1 MSRVRGGHFQHAPHA
16 PMTQTPNI
24 MWFDPL
30 LRAKT
35 TELACAI
42 QRLRDALLL
51 HETNTGARKRAR
63 KEANKEKFGL
73 AVEALACNLILL
85 SAIES
90 GPKLAVPRSHGF
102 LWRGDGSANPV
113 YGQHFLS
120 AIDGLA
126 SLGLIEEERR
136 GYRLSARMRVPSLIR
151 PSTALAQHLPLA
163 PPDWRSVRQI
173 DDRALIILKEGK
185 DDEGRAATIAFRETA
200 KTRQLAGQMRRIN
213 ESLRSADI
221 EETGQNIGLSLGKD
235 GQVIAPY
242 RRSLRRIFNND
253 NWQHGGR
260 LASGFW
266 MGMERAERFE
276 RIRIDGERI
285 ADVDYRQLFPRLAY
299 VRAGQ
304 PQPEGDIYDVT
315 GDGSGR
321 DGWKTL
327 MNAMLFS
334 DGPLRGWPEGIIQHF
349 PSGTKLRDAIKLL
362 AARHAPIA
370 DLFGIGLGFQ
380 LMRIES
386 DMLIGVITHLVSLGV
401 TALPLHDA
409 VLVAESKAYVAADAM
424 QAAFSMWTGSSC
436 AIVSIEF
443 CPR

>member
-1 MSRVRGGHFQHAPHA
+1 
-16 PMTQTPNI
+16 MTQSPNI

-35 TELACAI
+35 TELAHAVKC
-42 QRLRDALLL
+42 LHDALLL
-51 HETNTGARKRAR
+51 HETDSGGRKRAR
-63 KEANKEKFGL
+63 KEADKAKFGL

-90 GPKLAVPRSHGF
+90 SPKLAVPRSHGF

-136 GYRLSARMRVPSLIR
+136 GYRLSARIRVPSLIR
-151 PSTALAQHLPLA
+151 PSAALAQHLPLA
-163 PPDWRSVRQI
+163 PPDWRSVKQI

-185 DDEGRAATIAFRETA
+185 RDDRRTAPIAFPETA
-200 KTRQLAGQMRRIN
+200 KTRQLARQMRRIN
-213 ESLRSADI
+213 EFLRSANIDVI
-221 EETGQNIGLSLGKD
+221 GQNAGLSLGKD

-242 RRSLRRIFNND
+242 RRSLRRIFNNA

-260 LASGFW
+260 LAGGFW
-266 MGMERAERFE
+266 MGMERTQRFE
-276 RIRIDGERI
+276 CLRIDGERI

-299 VRAGQ
+299 VRAGK
-304 PQPEGDIYDVT
+304 PQPEGDIYDVA

-334 DGPLRGWPEGIIQHF
+334 DGPLKGWPEGTLQHF
-349 PSGTKLRDAIKLL
+349 PSGTKLRDAIGML
-362 AARHAPIA
+362 AARHQPIA
-370 DLFGIGLGFQ
+370 HLFGSALGFQ

-386 DMLIGVITHLVSLGV
+386 DILIGIITHLESLGV

-409 VLVAESKAYVAADAM
+409 VLVAESKAYVAKDAM
-424 QAAFSMWTGSSC
+424 QAAFSMATGSSC

>member
-1 MSRVRGGHFQHAPHA
+1 
-16 PMTQTPNI
+16 MTQSPNI

-35 TELACAI
+35 TELARAVQC
-42 QRLRDALLL
+42 LRDALLL
-51 HETNTGARKRAR
+51 HETDSGGRKRAR
-63 KEANKEKFGL
+63 KEADKEKFGL

-90 GPKLAVPRSHGF
+90 SPKLAVPRSHGF

-120 AIDGLA
+120 ALDGLA

-136 GYRLSARMRVPSLIR
+136 GYKLSARMRMPSLIR

-163 PPDWRSVRQI
+163 PPDWRSVEQI
-173 DDRALIILKEGK
+173 DARAVIILKEGK
-185 DDEGRAATIAFRETA
+185 DDDGRAASIAFPETA

-213 ESLRSADI
+213 EFLRSAEI
-221 EETGQNIGLSLGKD
+221 EVTGQDTGLSLGRD

-242 RRSLRRIFNND
+242 RRCLRRIFNNAK
-253 NWQHGGR
+253 WQHGGR
-260 LASGFW
+260 LAGGWW
-266 MGMERAERFE
+266 MGMERGERFE
-276 RIRIDGERI
+276 RIRIEGERI

-299 VRAGQ
+299 VRARK
-304 PQPEGDIYDVT
+304 PQPEGDIYNVA

-321 DGWKTL
+321 DGWKRL
-327 MNAMLFS
+327 MNAMLFA
-334 DGPLRGWPEGIIQHF
+334 DGPLRNWPEGTLQHF
-349 PSGTKLRDAIKLL
+349 PSGTKLRDAIKML
-362 AARHAPIA
+362 AERHAPIA
-370 DLFGIGLGFQ
+370 HLFGGGLGFQ
-380 LMRIES
+380 LMRTES
-386 DMLIGVITHLVSLGV
+386 DMLIGIITHLASIGV

-424 QAAFSMWTGSSC
+424 QAAFTTATGSSC
-436 AIVSIEF
+436 AIVSTEF
-443 CPR
+443 FPR

>member
-1 MSRVRGGHFQHAPHA
+1 
-16 PMTQTPNI
+16 MTQTPNT

-35 TELACAI
+35 TELAGAV

-51 HETNTGARKRAR
+51 HETNTGARERAR
-63 KEANKEKFGL
+63 KEADKEKFGL

-126 SLGLIEEERR
+126 SLGMIEEERR

-163 PPDWRSVRQI
+163 PPDWRSVEQI
-173 DDRALIILKEGK
+173 DARALIILKEGK
-185 DDEGRAATIAFRETA
+185 DDDGRAATIAFPETA
-200 KTRQLAGQMRRIN
+200 KTRQLAVQMRRIN
-213 ESLRSADI
+213 EFLRSADI
-221 EETGQNIGLSLGKD
+221 EVTGQDTGLSLGKD

-260 LASGFW
+260 LAGGFW

-276 RIRIDGERI
+276 RIRIDSERI

-304 PQPEGDIYDVT
+304 PQREGDIYDVA

-327 MNAMLFS
+327 MNAMLFA
-334 DGPLRGWPEGIIQHF
+334 DGPLRNWPEDTLQHF
-349 PSGTKLRDAIKLL
+349 PSGTKLRDAIKMLV
-362 AARHAPIA
+362 ARHAPIA
-370 DLFGIGLGFQ
+370 DLFGTGLGFQ

-386 DMLIGVITHLVSLGV
+386 DMLIGIITHLASIGV
-401 TALPLHDA
+401 AALPLHDS
-409 VLVAESKAYVAADAM
+409 VLVAESKADVAADAM
-424 QAAFSMWTGSSC
+424 QAAFSMGTGSSC

-443 CPR
+443 CQR

>member
-1 MSRVRGGHFQHAPHA
+1 
-16 PMTQTPNI
+16 MTQAPNI

-35 TELACAI
+35 NELAHAVQC
-42 QRLRDALLL
+42 LCDALLL
-51 HETNTGARKRAR
+51 HETASGARKRAR
-63 KEANKEKFGL
+63 KEADREKFGL

-90 GPKLAVPRSHGF
+90 APKLAVPRSHGF

-120 AIDGLA
+120 ALDGLA
-126 SLGLIEEERR
+126 SLGLIEEGQR
-136 GYRLSARMRVPSLIR
+136 GYRLSDRLRVPSLIR
-151 PSTALAQHLPLA
+151 PSAALAQHLPLA
-163 PPDWRSVRQI
+163 PPEWRSVKQI
-173 DDRALIILKEGK
+173 DHRALIILKEGK
-185 DDEGRAATIAFRETA
+185 DDGGRAATIHFRETA
-200 KTRQLAGQMRRIN
+200 NTRQLAGQMRRIN
-213 ESLRSADI
+213 EYLSSADI
-221 EETGQNIGLSLGKD
+221 EVTGQNTGLSLGKD

-253 NWQHGGR
+253 NWHHGGR
-260 LASGFW
+260 LAGGFW

-276 RIRIDGERI
+276 RIRIDSERI

-304 PQPEGDIYDVT
+304 PQPEGDIYDVA

-321 DGWKTL
+321 DGWKRL
-327 MNAMLFS
+327 MNAMLFA
-334 DGPLRGWPEGIIQHF
+334 DGPLRNWPEGTLQHF
-349 PSGTKLRDAIKLL
+349 SSGTKLRDAIEML
-362 AARHAPIA
+362 ATRHAPIA
-370 DLFGIGLGFQ
+370 DLFGTGLGFQ

-386 DMLIGVITHLVSLGV
+386 DMLIGIITHLASLGV

-409 VLVAESKAYVAADAM
+409 VLVAESKAHVAADEM
-424 QAAFSMWTGSSC
+424 QAAFSMGTGSSC

-443 CPR
+443 SPR

>member
-1 MSRVRGGHFQHAPHA
+1 
-16 PMTQTPNI
+16 

-30 LRAKT
+30 LRTKT
-35 TELACAI
+35 NELVHAVQC
-42 QRLRDALLL
+42 LRDALLL
-51 HETNTGARKRAR
+51 HEKDRGARKRAR
-63 KEANKEKFGL
+63 KEADKEKFGL

-126 SLGLIEEERR
+126 SLGLIEEEQR
-136 GYRLSARMRVPSLIR
+136 GYKLSARMRVPSLIR
-151 PSTALAQHLPLA
+151 PSAALAQHLPLA
-163 PPDWRSVRQI
+163 PPEWRSVKQI

-200 KTRQLAGQMRRIN
+200 NTRRLAGQMRRIN
-213 ESLRSADI
+213 DFLRGADI
-221 EETGQNIGLSLGKD
+221 EITGHDTGLSLGKD

-260 LASGFW
+260 LAGGFW

-304 PQPEGDIYDVT
+304 SQPEGDIYNVA

-321 DGWKTL
+321 DGWKRL
-327 MNAMLFS
+327 MNAMLFA
-334 DGPLRGWPEGIIQHF
+334 DGPLRNWPEGTLQHF
-349 PSGTKLRDAIKLL
+349 PSGTKLRDAIEML
-362 AARHAPIA
+362 AVHHAPIA
-370 DLFGIGLGFQ
+370 HLFGTGLGFQ

-386 DMLIGVITHLVSLGV
+386 DMLIGIITHLASIGV
-401 TALPLHDA
+401 AALPLHDA
-409 VLVAESKAYVAADAM
+409 VLVAESKADVAADAM
-424 QAAFSMWTGSSC
+424 QAAFSMGTGSSC

-443 CPR
+443 YQR